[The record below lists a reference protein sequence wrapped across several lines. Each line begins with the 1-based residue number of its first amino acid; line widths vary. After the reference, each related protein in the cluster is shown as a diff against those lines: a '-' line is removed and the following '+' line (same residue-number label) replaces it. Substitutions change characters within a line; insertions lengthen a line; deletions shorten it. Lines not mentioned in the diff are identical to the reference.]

1 MGDLDARL
9 RRRLAAL
16 ADTAAHE
23 EPAPLV
29 AAAARPVRS
38 VRRGG
43 STRGALPVGAL
54 GLVAVLV
61 VALVAIAPRFV
72 GRPAFV
78 PSEAASRSATSSAVA
93 STASPTASVPA
104 IPEKPSP
111 WPGESP
117 SPTALPVPD
126 AERFSA
132 SAVAFFDRQHG
143 LIGGDSA
150 GQGVIWRTDDG
161 GISYEKR
168 LVPTPGILA
177 IAVTGSAE
185 AWAGAP
191 TALLHSADAGRTWQ
205 KISSIPLRSVSF
217 VDAQRGWALQYGDVA
232 NGLADGQ
239 LVSTS
244 DGGRTWTPQAAA
256 PCHYDPNIPLTF
268 LGAVSISFV
277 DALNGWVGCSWPSGV
292 GMGPKAIST
301 TNDGGKTWRL
311 VAANLPPDGP
321 SIGQISIGGYLTG
334 LAMRSSGIGVYWA
347 QLLGIIEKTSD
358 GGRTWTEIP
367 ASSPDEVMVTS
378 AWLLDDRN
386 WLALV
391 RDGAAT
397 APQTLQATSDGGQ
410 TWRVISNVPLPP
422 Y

>member
-1 MGDLDARL
+1 MDDLDARL

-16 ADTAAHE
+16 ADAAAHE
-23 EPAPLV
+23 EPVPLG
-29 AAAARPVRS
+29 AAVVRPD
-38 VRRGG
+38 RRGG
-43 STRGALPVGAL
+43 RAQSALPVGAL

-61 VALVAIAPRFV
+61 VALVAIAPRLV
-72 GRPAFV
+72 GGPTVV
-78 PSEAASRSATSSAVA
+78 PSEAASHSPTSSIVA
-93 STASPTASVPA
+93 SVTASPTASAPA
-104 IPEKPSP
+104 VPEKPSP
-111 WPGESP
+111 LPGGSP
-117 SPTALPVPD
+117 SPTAPLVPD

-161 GISYEKR
+161 GLTYEKQ
-168 LVPTPGILA
+168 LVPAPGILA
-177 IAVTGSAE
+177 IAVTGTAE

-268 LGAVSISFV
+268 LGAVSISFA
-277 DALNGWVGCSWPSGV
+277 DALHGWVGCSWPAGV
-292 GMGPKAIST
+292 GMGPKAISAT
-301 TNDGGKTWRL
+301 TDGGKTWRL

-321 SIGQISIGGYLTG
+321 SIGQISVGGYLTG
-334 LAMRSSGIGVYWA
+334 IAMRPSGLGFSWA
-347 QLLGIIEKTSD
+347 SPGLNQKTTD
-358 GGRTWTEIP
+358 GGRTWTLDPPGILDGP
-367 ASSPDEVMVTS
+367 MISS

-391 RDGAAT
+391 RAGAAP

-410 TWRVISNVPLPP
+410 TWRVVGNIPLPP